1 MKRKLTIIG
10 GGITGLASAY
20 IAAKN
25 GWDVTV
31 LESSSQMGGLL
42 NTFSIGGTYLEYYY
56 HHFFTHDAE
65 LLWMCKE
72 LGIEDKLI
80 FRKTTMGVFR
90 NRKIYDF
97 NTPLDLLKFDPL
109 NMPDKLRFGLTSLYL
124 AKMADWQKMENI
136 PALDWLYRYA
146 GKGTTDSLWKP
157 LIDVKFGPYAKDV
170 PISWM
175 IGRLAQRMNSRKNN
189 DERLGYLEGSL
200 RVLLEYLLKALKE
213 KSVTLINNARVTKLT
228 AIKNVLTSVTTTQ
241 GKFNKGKFLFT
252 IPSCYLSTL
261 LEKVDPDY
269 AKEIGAIEYFGAV
282 CMILEMKQKLSDIYW
297 LNIADPGYP
306 FGGVIEQTNFIP
318 PDYYNG
324 SNIAYLSRY
333 FALSDPIAKMNNIQI
348 QQLMLPALKKVFP
361 DFNKRFIKNI
371 YVFKTNTAAVVCDI
385 NFSKK
390 VPECKTP
397 IKNMFLSTMTHI
409 YPDERSCNNSIRI
422 AAEACRVMGMESDF
436 VPKNASLSGR
446 IGMNI

>member
-1 MKRKLTIIG
+1 M
-10 GGITGLASAY
+10 TGLVSAY

-42 NTFSIGGTYLEYYY
+42 STFPIGGTHLEHYY

-65 LLWMCKE
+65 ILWLCKE

-90 NRKIYDF
+90 NKKIYDF
-97 NTPLDLLKFDPL
+97 NTPTDLLKFDSL
-109 NMPDKLRFGLTSLYL
+109 NLPDKLRFGLTSLYL
-124 AKMADWQKMENI
+124 AKIADWRKMENI
-136 PALDWLYRYA
+136 SALDWLYKYA
-146 GKGTTDSLWKP
+146 GRGATDSLWKP
-157 LIDVKFGPYAKDV
+157 LIDIKFGPYAKDV
-170 PISWM
+170 PIAWM
-175 IGRLAQRMNSRKNN
+175 IGRLAQRLNSRKNN

-200 RVLLEYLLKALKE
+200 RVLLEYLLRALKE
-213 KSVTLINNARVTKLT
+213 NKVTLLTNARVTQLT
-228 AIKNVLTSVTTTQ
+228 ARKKILTSVTTTL

-252 IPSCYLSTL
+252 IPTCYLSPL
-261 LEKVDPDY
+261 LRKVDSDY
-269 AKEIGAIEYFGAV
+269 AKEIGAIEYFGVV
-282 CMILEMKQKLSDIYW
+282 CMILEMKQRLSDIYW

-306 FGGVIEQTNFIP
+306 FGGVMEQTNFIP
-318 PDYYNG
+318 SEYYNN
-324 SNIAYLSRY
+324 SHIAYLPRY
-333 FALSDPIAKMNNIQI
+333 FALSDPIAKMNSIQI
-348 QQLMLPALKKVFP
+348 QELMLPALEKIFPAFHKHLIKKM
-361 DFNKRFIKNI
+361 

-397 IKNMFLSTMTHI
+397 IKNMFLSTMAHI

-422 AAEACRVMGMESDF
+422 AAEACRVIGMESNF
-436 VPKNASLSGR
+436 VPKNASLSGK